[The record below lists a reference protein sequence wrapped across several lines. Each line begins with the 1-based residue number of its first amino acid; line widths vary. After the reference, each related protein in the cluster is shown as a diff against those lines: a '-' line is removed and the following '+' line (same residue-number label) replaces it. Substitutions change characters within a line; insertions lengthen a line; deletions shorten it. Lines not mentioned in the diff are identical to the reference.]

1 MTVSKVIITLY
12 DLFRI
17 FFSAIAIKF
26 DQMSYKTVEG
36 VDFVVCVALVG
47 ETALP
52 VEVTLISQQDTAT
65 GLISAANT
73 LLLTVARFFR
83 G

>member
-1 MTVSKVIITLY
+1 M
-12 DLFRI
+12 
-17 FFSAIAIKF
+17 
-26 DQMSYKTVEG
+26 EG
-36 VDFVVCVALVG
+36 VDFVVCVAIVG

-65 GLISAANT
+65 GLISST
-73 LLLTVARFFR
+73 KMPPLTVAHFCR